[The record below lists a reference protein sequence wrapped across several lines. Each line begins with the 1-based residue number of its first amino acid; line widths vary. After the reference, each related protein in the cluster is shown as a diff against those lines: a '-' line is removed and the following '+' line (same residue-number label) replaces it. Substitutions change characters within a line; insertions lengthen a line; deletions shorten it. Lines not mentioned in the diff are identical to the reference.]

1 VNVGQDYPVL
11 PVLLGQLVFTAVG
24 AALIW
29 YLAWRRGR
37 TFSEGREQ
45 AMFEALQLTNRTLPY
60 LRQGLNTHTA
70 ARAVQ
75 VIYDFFRP
83 AAVALVS
90 GERLVGFVGSASD
103 HHLVGAE
110 YRTNLTSRAL
120 RSGRTMVARSYAE
133 VQCVRKDCPL
143 GAAIVAP
150 LRTRRRTLGC
160 LKVYYFDGA
169 SVTAGKIRIISALA
183 RLMSLQMELAE
194 LDRKTEQLARAE
206 LAALQ
211 AQISPH
217 FIYNT
222 LNTIA
227 AFIRTKPDEARQ
239 LLTEFADF
247 TRRSFRRRDEFSTFA
262 QELEYV
268 HQYLSFEKAR
278 FGDRLSVV
286 YRIDPE
292 ILQTAMPVLVLQ
304 PLVENAIRHGI
315 GRKPGP
321 GRVIIAAEDRGN
333 ECFISVLDDGVGMA
347 REQLDQV
354 LRGRRRQRFGVGLA
368 NVHERLRS
376 IYGPEHGLHLE
387 STPEAGTRVTLAIP
401 KFRAGVAA

>member
-1 VNVGQDYPVL
+1 MDSEYPIL
-11 PVLLGQLVFTAVG
+11 PILLGQVVLTTFGAGLV
-24 AALIW
+24 W
-29 YLAWRRGR
+29 YLGYRRGR

-60 LRQGLNTHTA
+60 LRQGLSRHTA
-70 ARAVQ
+70 ARTLQ
-75 VIYDFFRP
+75 VIYDYFRP
-83 AAVALVS
+83 AAVAIVS
-90 GERLVGFVGSASD
+90 EERLVGFIGAAAD
-103 HHLVGAE
+103 HHEVGAT
-110 YRTNLTSRAL
+110 YRTKLTSKAL
-120 RSGRTMVARSYAE
+120 RTGRTTVARTYAE
-133 VQCVRKDCPL
+133 VGCERMTCPL

-150 LRTRRRTLGC
+150 MRGRRGMLGC

-169 SVTAGKIRIISALA
+169 SVTPGKIRIISALA

-194 LDRKTEQLARAE
+194 LDRKTEQLAKAE

-227 AFIRTKPDEARQ
+227 SFIRTKPEEARR

-247 TRRSFRRRDEFSTFA
+247 TRRSFKRRDEFIPFA

-292 ILQTAMPVLVLQ
+292 ILI
-304 PLVENAIRHGI
+304 ENAIRHGI
-315 GRKPGP
+315 GKKLGP
-321 GRVIIAAEDRGN
+321 GRVVIVAEDRGN
-333 ECFISVLDDGVGMA
+333 ECLIRVQDDGVGMA
-347 REQLDQV
+347 QEQVHKLIN
-354 LRGRRRQRFGVGLA
+354 GRRDGSLGVGLTS
-368 NVHERLRS
+368 VHDRLRT
-376 IYGPEHGLHLE
+376 IYGPEYGLELE
-387 STPEAGTRVTLAIP
+387 SNPGEGTRVGFAIP
-401 KFRAGVAA
+401 KYRAGVAA

>member
-1 VNVGQDYPVL
+1 
-11 PVLLGQLVFTAVG
+11 VFTATG
-24 AALIW
+24 AALVW
-29 YLAWRRGR
+29 YLAYRRGR

-60 LRQGLNTHTA
+60 LRRGLNRHTA
-70 ARAVQ
+70 GKAVE
-75 VIYDFFRP
+75 VIFNYFRP
-83 AAVALVS
+83 AAVAIV
-90 GERLVGFVGSASD
+90 GGQRLVGFVGAASD
-103 HHLVGAE
+103 HHLLGAE
-110 YRTNLTSRAL
+110 YQTKLTSEVL
-120 RSGRTMVARSYAE
+120 RTGRTMVARTYKE
-133 VQCVRKDCPL
+133 IQCERKTCPL
-143 GAAIVAP
+143 GAAILAP
-150 LRTRRRTLGC
+150 LRVRGRTVGC

-183 RLMSLQMELAE
+183 RLMSLQMELAD
-194 LDRKTEQLARAE
+194 LDRKTERLARAE

-227 AFIRTKPDEARQ
+227 SFIRTKPDEARR

-278 FGDRLSVV
+278 FGERLSVI

-292 ILQTAMPVLVLQ
+292 VLPTSMPVLVLQ

-315 GRKPGP
+315 GQKPGP
-321 GRVIIAAEDRGN
+321 GRVIIAAENRGS
-333 ECFISVLDDGVGMA
+333 ECWISIEDDGVGMA
-347 REQLDQV
+347 RDQLQRV
-354 LRGRRRQRFGVGLA
+354 LNARRNSSFGVGLN
-368 NVHERLRS
+368 NVHERLRT
-376 IYGPEHGLHLE
+376 IYGPEHGVQVE
-387 STPEAGTRVTLAIP
+387 SSPGEGTKVGFAVPKYHAGA
-401 KFRAGVAA
+401 VA